1 MNALF
6 RKTRGLLT
14 LAALPGMIGTAVFV
28 GCSYDY
34 TGYGSADDDFL
45 DTGRTTSF
53 FTAIQVDPRSEDTA
67 GPQFVA
73 SGDLNGDG
81 LMDLV
86 SAWSQSQPLQIHLQR
101 RSETGAIWFE
111 TATLAG
117 SIPTVAVSGLTVADF
132 DQDGHPDIAVLV
144 KESLVDGAGCL
155 DSEQPEEGLSG
166 LILLY
171 FGPDDPDQTNQ
182 ALAWEEVRVEA
193 SFLQGY
199 GDDLTWPEN
208 GGFSSMTVGDMDL
221 DGDID
226 IVVAWN
232 SSCGEG
238 TRDAVIFTNM
248 GPGPVRDGTW
258 FGTRIPDE
266 TPKGE
271 SMIKDVALAD
281 VDRDGDLDIVA
292 TFPIAQTMNI
302 RWYRNPA
309 VDVPDDFHISD
320 TVWQVGT
327 VGQIGSGADI
337 IRPADIDQDG
347 IMDIVVRSTSGRL
360 IQWLKGPEGPTTE
373 PLRALPWQVYT
384 LAEFLTYS
392 PEAMAIGDLNHDGQS
407 EVIAAA
413 GGGLAWFDSQATS
426 SIYDQW
432 IENLIIDDGQDTTTG
447 GSATTDPSV
456 DPSEISGTT
465 VIYSIIV
472 VDLDGDGTDD
482 LVATLDRSQ
491 GDASGLTNDAI
502 VWFRNDTNPPS

>member
-1 MNALF
+1 MNAFF
-6 RKTRGLLT
+6 RKTRGLLA
-14 LAALPGMIGTAVFV
+14 LAALSAMIGTAVFV
-28 GCSYDY
+28 GCSYEY
-34 TGYGSADDDFL
+34 TGYGSAGNDFL
-45 DTGRTTSF
+45 DTGRTRSF

-73 SGDLNGDG
+73 AGDLNGDG

-86 SAWSQSQPLQIHLQR
+86 STWSQSQPVQIHLQH

-171 FGPDDPDQTNQ
+171 FGPDDPEQTIQ

-199 GDDLTWPEN
+199 CEDLTWPEN

-232 SSCGEG
+232 SSCGGEDG
-238 TRDAVIFTNM
+238 TRDAVIFTNL

-258 FGTRIPDE
+258 IGTRIPDG

-302 RWYRNPA
+302 RWYRNPT

-347 IMDIVVRSTSGRL
+347 IMDIVVRSTSGHL
-360 IQWLKGPEGPTTE
+360 IQWLKGPEGATTE

-384 LAEFLTYS
+384 LAEFSDYS
-392 PEAMAIGDLNHDGQS
+392 PEAMAIGDLNDDGQF

-413 GGGLAWFDSQATS
+413 GGSLAWFDSQVTHS
-426 SIYDQW
+426 VYDQW
-432 IENLIIDDGQDTTTG
+432 FENLIINERQETSADGQTAADSG
-447 GSATTDPSV
+447 I
-456 DPSEISGTT
+456 DPSEAPGNT
-465 VIYSIIV
+465 VIYSIVV
-472 VDLDGDGTDD
+472 VDLDGDGMDD

-491 GDASGLTNDAI
+491 GDVGGLTNDAI
-502 VWFRNDTNPPS
+502 VWFRNDTN